1 MRRDAE
7 LKMIIRMAMA
17 WRSETEG
24 PLCES
29 ADGKD
34 GELGGD
40 IVHAVVGSPE

>member
-7 LKMIIRMAMA
+7 LKTMIRMAVA
-17 WRSETEG
+17 RRSETEG

-29 ADGKD
+29 VDGEG

-40 IVHAVVGSPE
+40 VVHGVVGPVE